1 MADDREKSLEK
12 RRAQLGAKLA
22 TKRVET
28 GKDEAGKPV
37 PR

>member
-1 MADDREKSLEK
+1 MADDREESLEK

-22 TKRVET
+22 TKRIEP
-28 GKDEAGKPV
+28 GKDRLTKPA